1 MRFITR
7 ARTIVNYLHVIMHMR
22 SDPSKQ
28 VVVYDLTEEVLKEL
42 FLPKFN
48 ARAPFAWESLTI
60 SPADVTD
67 VWIRKTTD
75 TVYALLRRRQME
87 SPFGDYTLLKVAEEG
102 KDITGDYEI
111 HI

>member
-1 MRFITR
+1 
-7 ARTIVNYLHVIMHMR
+7 MR
-22 SDPSKQ
+22 SLLGARQLGTYLNVILPWGGDPSKQ